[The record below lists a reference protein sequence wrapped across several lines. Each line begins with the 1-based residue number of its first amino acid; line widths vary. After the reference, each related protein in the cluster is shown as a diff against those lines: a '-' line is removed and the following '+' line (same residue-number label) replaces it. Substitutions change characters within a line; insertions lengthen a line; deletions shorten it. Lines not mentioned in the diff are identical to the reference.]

1 MDIDNR
7 KILIGMVII
16 TLLLFP
22 AVAFTSGALRI
33 ALGLLFVLFLP
44 GYALVSAL
52 FPRQGNLGGIERT
65 ALSFGLSMV
74 VTPLIGLI
82 LNYTPWGIS
91 VYPILTS
98 VTVFILVA
106 SAVAWYRQQRLPPAE
121 RFSIAVNISLLQWG
135 KMRSMDKVLSI
146 SLVVAILAAL
156 GSLGYFIAIPKE
168 SERFTEFYILSVD
181 GKAENYPKQVTQGET
196 VELIIGIINHEHEV
210 TSYRIDI
217 AIDSSPVKQI
227 RSKALAHGQKW
238 EEAVS
243 FIPQNSGKSQK
254 VEFWLY
260 KGDKTEPYFEDP
272 LHLYIDVIEPP
283 SS

>member
-7 KILIGMVII
+7 KILMGMVII

-33 ALGLLFVLFLP
+33 VLGLPFVLFFP
-44 GYALVSAL
+44 GYTLLSAL
-52 FPRQGNLGGIERT
+52 FPRRGSLSGIERT
-65 ALSFGLSMV
+65 ALSFGLSIA

-91 VYPILTS
+91 PYPVLTS

-106 SAVAWYRQQRLPPAE
+106 SAIAWYRQQRLPPAE
-121 RFSIAVNISLLQWG
+121 RLSVAVNISLPQWG
-135 KMRSMDKVLSI
+135 KMTGVDKVLSVT
-146 SLVVAILAAL
+146 LVIVILVAL
-156 GSLGYFIAIPKE
+156 GSLGYAIAIPKE

-181 GKAENYPKQVTQGET
+181 GKAENYPEQVMQGEA
-196 VELIIGIINHEHEV
+196 VELIIGIVNHEHEV

-217 AIDSSPVKQI
+217 EIDGSQVEQI
-227 RSKALAHGQKW
+227 RSKALVHGEKW

-243 FIPQNSGKSQK
+243 FTPQNSGKNQK

-260 KGDKTEPYFEDP
+260 KDDKTEPYFKDP
-272 LHLYIDVIEPP
+272 LHLYIDVSESPM
-283 SS
+283 